1 MVESGQPSTVQGV
14 QLRKRDSQQL
24 TEAPHKK
31 DLDIYVVIIAKQM
44 DKTTLYCRCSI
55 AGC

>member
-31 DLDIYVVIIAKQM
+31 DLDIYVVIIAKQV